1 MKPPWKAAACAEGGG
16 YLEPFVLLEPPAHN
30 TGCCVIGLTYSSATF
45 VSFFVFTAGC
55 KAPWTPFAPPPWNPW
70 NIQLSQGTGQ
80 GVSMTF
86 NAASRLRSLE
96 DRSAALGSS
105 RCELPGMHSVPKS
118 AVLPY
123 ASGVGGLSRRLLNR
137 ATPYV
142 AAAGHSP
149 SSAMGQTA
157 VPPTPLHRTSVSP
170 RALSGTLSFRRRV
183 FAGNPHH
190 RRGFPVPQAAPPKSI
205 MSTVLPN
212 TPIPRSKERMLG
224 CWGGT

>member
-1 MKPPWKAAACAEGGG
+1 M
-16 YLEPFVLLEPPAHN
+16 L
-30 TGCCVIGLTYSSATF
+30 GLTDSSGTF

-55 KAPWTPFAPPPWNPW
+55 KASGFPGPPLHPPWNPW

-157 VPPTPLHRTSVSP
+157 VGPTPLHRTSVSP
-170 RALSGTLSFRRRV
+170 RAISGTLIFRRRV
-183 FAGNPHH
+183 FAGP
-190 RRGFPVPQAAPPKSI
+190 PQSI

-212 TPIPRSKERMLG
+212 TPFPKSKERMLG

>member
-1 MKPPWKAAACAEGGG
+1 MRGG

-30 TGCCVIGLTYSSATF
+30 TGCCVIGLTYSSGTF

-55 KAPWTPFAPPPWNPW
+55 KASGPPGPPLHPPWNPW

-123 ASGVGGLSRRLLNR
+123 ASGVGGLSRRLLNIYIY
-137 ATPYV
+137 THIYV
-142 AAAGHSP
+142 IYIYIFIFIFIYLFIYLFSLRPEAGSP
-149 SSAMGQTA
+149 SCQTQSRQHQESL
-157 VPPTPLHRTSVSP
+157 TP
-170 RALSGTLSFRRRV
+170 RAELSR
-183 FAGNPHH
+183 
-190 RRGFPVPQAAPPKSI
+190 
-205 MSTVLPN
+205 
-212 TPIPRSKERMLG
+212 
-224 CWGGT
+224 

>member
-1 MKPPWKAAACAEGGG
+1 
-16 YLEPFVLLEPPAHN
+16 
-30 TGCCVIGLTYSSATF
+30 
-45 VSFFVFTAGC
+45 
-55 KAPWTPFAPPPWNPW
+55 
-70 NIQLSQGTGQ
+70 
-80 GVSMTF
+80 MTF
-86 NAASRLRSLE
+86 NAESRLRSLE

-105 RCELPGMHSVPKS
+105 RCELPGMHSLPKS
-118 AVLPY
+118 AVLLY

-157 VPPTPLHRTSVSP
+157 VPPTPLHRTAVSP
-170 RALSGTLSFRRRV
+170 RGDPQLPETRFRRKS
-183 FAGNPHH
+183 P
-190 RRGFPVPQAAPPKSI
+190 PQERISSAPGRPPKSI

-212 TPIPRSKERMLG
+212 TPFPKSKERVLG